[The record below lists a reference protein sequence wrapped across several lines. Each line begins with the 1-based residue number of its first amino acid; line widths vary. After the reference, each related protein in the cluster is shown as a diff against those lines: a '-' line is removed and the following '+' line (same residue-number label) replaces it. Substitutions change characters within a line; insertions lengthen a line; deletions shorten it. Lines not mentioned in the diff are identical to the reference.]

1 MITENHTIFSVLPSG
16 IWHPLISY
24 IFNKFRSEVLHF
36 RIIYHV
42 DGGSTFLRIVW
53 YCVLDY
59 RMSQHIFSQISQNYT
74 EFMKAI
80 CLPYLSLA
88 DFCRHSC
95 RISLRI
101 QSVGDQTQ
109 NTLCWDRSACTAPL
123 FSNCVA
129 CKFLT

>member
-1 MITENHTIFSVLPSG
+1 VLPSG
-16 IWHPLISY
+16 FSRPVISY
-24 IFNKFRSEVLHF
+24 ILNKFCREVLHF
-36 RIIYHV
+36 LIIYHE

-53 YCVLDY
+53 YYVLDC

-95 RISLRI
+95 RFSLRI
-101 QSVGDQTQ
+101 QSVGDQTRARTHCAGIDQ
-109 NTLCWDRSACTAPL
+109 PALCPCSQTVWLVSSLLETFFA
-123 FSNCVA
+123 NI
-129 CKFLT
+129 

>member
-1 MITENHTIFSVLPSG
+1 MLRFL
-16 IWHPLISY
+16 
-24 IFNKFRSEVLHF
+24 
-36 RIIYHV
+36 IIYHE

-53 YCVLDY
+53 YYVLDC
-59 RMSQHIFSQISQNYT
+59 RMWQHIFSQISQNYT

-101 QSVGDQTQ
+101 QSVGDQSQ
-109 NTLCWDRSACTAPL
+109 NTRCWDRSACTVPL
-123 FSNCVA
+123 FSDCVA
-129 CKFLT
+129 SKFFAWNIFFANI